1 MISQGGRPRMRRVL
15 MVDDGLTESGT
26 AAGRAVRALAE
37 EMRGRG
43 LDVVEA
49 MSYEDGTAT
58 IISDAA
64 IHAVFIN
71 WSLGSDDKKSH
82 KKATDL
88 LRTVRK
94 RNERVPVF
102 LMADRALAGTITIEV
117 ARIADEFVWILED
130 TAAFVGGRAVAA
142 VERYIAQLLPPFA
155 AALARYDRD
164 T

>member
-1 MISQGGRPRMRRVL
+1 MVRPP
-15 MVDDGLTESGT
+15 
-26 AAGRAVRALAE
+26 
-37 EMRGRG
+37 
-43 LDVVEA
+43 
-49 MSYEDGTAT
+49 

-155 AALARYDRD
+155 AALGALRSRH
-164 T
+164 